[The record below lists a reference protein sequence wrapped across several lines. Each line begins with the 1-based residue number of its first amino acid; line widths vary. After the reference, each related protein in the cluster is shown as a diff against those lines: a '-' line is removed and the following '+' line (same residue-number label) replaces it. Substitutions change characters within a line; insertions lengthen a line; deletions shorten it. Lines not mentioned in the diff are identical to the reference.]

1 IQPLLLGSVSVELP
15 YRVEV
20 RLFGWLGAGDAP
32 AHAWQAWMSAAE
44 PGALREAVS
53 IGAQLIYLSH
63 MFVLPCVL
71 FLLWRKRTRGALNCD
86 GAGCDGQAR
95 FARYVR
101 AFTILHAI
109 ALLTYVAMPVAPPW
123 WISLHG
129 IASPSAEL
137 VAATNVRDAMH
148 GVVVQG

>member
-1 IQPLLLGSVSVELP
+1 RLIQPLLLGRVSVELP

-32 AHAWQAWMSAAE
+32 AHAWHAWMSAAE
-44 PGALREAVS
+44 AGVLREAVS

-63 MFVLPCVL
+63 MFILPCVL
-71 FLLWRKRTRGALNCD
+71 FLLWRKRNSGGLNSD
-86 GAGCDGQAR
+86 GAGCDGQTR

-101 AFTILHAI
+101 TFTVLHAI

-129 IASPSAEL
+129 LASPTAGPG
-137 VAATNVRDAMH
+137 AAPNMALPVP
-148 GVVVQG
+148 